1 MNINDRVKVKN
12 DPSGTIW
19 TILEIKGD
27 NAHCIVLDYDGMRN
41 ATFRLEQL
49 ELAD

>member
-1 MNINDRVKVKN
+1 MSINDRVKVKN

-19 TILEIKGD
+19 TIVEIKDD
-27 NAHCIVLDYDGMRN
+27 NAHCIVLDYNEMRN
-41 ATFRLEQL
+41 ATFRLEEL